1 VTKYA
6 GNSHGSNSVVP
17 LAVHPDVGVVLR
29 VQLLS
34 RTPAADSL
42 CMSLDAVVSGA

>member
-29 VQLLS
+29 VQLS